1 MSSHIISPHKSLSLN
16 ANSSS
21 VFQCLPDHTSPEI
34 NVASGSGSL
43 ANDEKSR
50 NMLINMNFPN
60 KSEPLSPFPTS
71 AEIIPLRKPAAM
83 IATAVQN
90 LYRRRDNTYY
100 GRFKVSGQ
108 TRWVS
113 LKTNVFSTAKLRL
126 AEEMKTIS
134 GMREVGVD
142 PDALSFT
149 FARLKEIYVKR
160 YEADAEIA
168 AKTKLGRSHALIR
181 IEKTWPEFMEMKPN
195 KVTAVMIS
203 DWSNRVRTEATFRRH
218 GAKKVHRGYSADCVN
233 QSLSAISRLLDI
245 AVEYGVILRN
255 PMKCAPSHLRLRHSI
270 RAAKPNLPSSA
281 KMRQLLYELEKPV
294 VVPAEIANME
304 ASIRPL
310 IDRERLD
317 VGEFARFLAYSGARL
332 GEAGRLEWD
341 HIRER
346 TLRVPGTKSETSDRE
361 IPQIPIMVT
370 LLASIRARRVREGVV
385 TDPAKLTGPIFRV
398 KECQKSIDRACKA
411 LGIARLTHH
420 DFRHYFATVCIESG
434 VDIPTVSRWLGH
446 ADGGALA
453 MKTYGHLRQEHSL
466 AQAAKVAI

>member
-1 MSSHIISPHKSLSLN
+1 MSSHIISPPKSLSLN

-21 VFQCLPDHTSPEI
+21 VFQCLPDQVEPEI
-34 NVASGSGSL
+34 DVAADSGSL
-43 ANDEKSR
+43 ANEMEPRK
-50 NMLINMNFPN
+50 MLTSMIFPN
-60 KSEPLSPFPTS
+60 KSEPLSSFPTS
-71 AEIIPLRKPAAM
+71 AEIIPLHNPKEM
-83 IATAVQN
+83 VATAVQN
-90 LYRRRDNTYY
+90 LYRRREKTYY

-168 AKTKLGRSHALIR
+168 AKTKLGRTHALSR
-181 IEKTWPEFMEMKPN
+181 IEKTWPEFMELKPN

-203 DWSNRVRTEATFRRH
+203 EWSNRARTEVTFRRH

-281 KMRQLLYELEKPV
+281 KMRQLLDELEKPV
-294 VVPAEIANME
+294 IVPAEIANME

-310 IDRERLD
+310 IDRDRLD

-332 GEAGRLEWD
+332 GEAGRMEWD

-370 LLASIRARRVREGVV
+370 LLASIRARRIRESVV
-385 TDPAKLTGPIFRV
+385 TDPTKLTGPIFRV

-446 ADGGALA
+446 ADGGVLA

-466 AQAAKVAI
+466 AQAAKVAM

>member
-1 MSSHIISPHKSLSLN
+1 MSSHIISSPKSLSLS
-16 ANSSS
+16 ANGSS
-21 VFQCLPDHTSPEI
+21 VFQGLSAPSEPEI
-34 NVASGSGSL
+34 DGASEQGSL
-43 ANDEKSR
+43 ANAPESR
-50 NMLINMNFPN
+50 KMLDSMTFPN
-60 KSEPLSPFPTS
+60 KSELIPSFSTS
-71 AEIIPLRKPAAM
+71 AEIIPLHKPKRM
-83 IATAVQN
+83 VPTAVQN
-90 LYRRRDNTYY
+90 LYRCRDNIYY
-100 GRFKVSGQ
+100 GRFKVSGH

-149 FARLKEIYVKR
+149 FARLKEIYVRR
-160 YEADAEIA
+160 YEADVEIA
-168 AKTKLGRSHALIR
+168 AKTKLGRAHALAR
-181 IEKTWPEFMEMKPN
+181 IEKTWPEFMGMKPN

-203 DWSNRVRTEATFRRH
+203 EWSNRVRTEATFRRH
-218 GAKKVHRGYSADCVN
+218 KAKKVHRGYSADCVN

-255 PMKCAPSHLRLRHSI
+255 PMKCAPSHLRLRHTV

-281 KMRQLLYELEKPV
+281 KMRQLLEELEKPIV
-294 VVPAEIANME
+294 IPADFAEME

-310 IDRERLD
+310 IDRDRLD

-332 GEAGRLEWD
+332 GEAGRMEWD
-341 HIRER
+341 YIRER
-346 TLRVPGTKSETSDRE
+346 TLRVPGTKSETSERE
-361 IPQIPIMVT
+361 IPQIPAMVT

-385 TDPAKLTGPIFRV
+385 KDPANLTGLIFRV

-411 LGIARLTHH
+411 LGIVRLTHH

-466 AQAAKVAI
+466 TQAAKVAM

>member
-1 MSSHIISPHKSLSLN
+1 M
-16 ANSSS
+16 
-21 VFQCLPDHTSPEI
+21 V
-34 NVASGSGSL
+34 
-43 ANDEKSR
+43 
-50 NMLINMNFPN
+50 
-60 KSEPLSPFPTS
+60 
-71 AEIIPLRKPAAM
+71 
-83 IATAVQN
+83 ATAVQN
-90 LYRRRDNTYY
+90 LYRCHDNIYY

-113 LKTNVFSTAKLRL
+113 LKTNMFSTAKLRL

-134 GMREVGVD
+134 GMREIGVD
-142 PDALSFT
+142 PEALSFT

-160 YEADAEIA
+160 YEADPEITD
-168 AKTKLGRSHALIR
+168 KTKLGRWHALAR
-181 IEKTWPEFMEMKPN
+181 IEKTWPEFMAMKPN

-203 DWSNRVRTEATFRRH
+203 EWSVRMRTEATFRRH
-218 GAKKVHRGYSADCVN
+218 KAKMMHRGYSADCVN
-233 QSLSAISRLLDI
+233 QSLSAITRLFDI

-255 PMKCAPSHLRLRHSI
+255 PMNCAPSHLRLRHSI
-270 RAAKPNLPSSA
+270 RSAKPVLPSSA
-281 KMRQLLYELEKPV
+281 KMRQLLEELEKPV
-294 VVPAEIANME
+294 DVPAELASME

-317 VGEFARFLAYSGARL
+317 VGEFARFLACSGARL
-332 GEAGRLEWD
+332 GEAGRMEWD

-361 IPQIPIMVT
+361 VPQIPAMVT
-370 LLASIRARRVREGVV
+370 LLADIRARRVREGVV
-385 TDPAKLTGPIFRV
+385 KDPANLTGPIFRV

-411 LGIARLTHH
+411 LRIARLTHH

-466 AQAAKVAI
+466 TQAAKVAM

>member
-1 MSSHIISPHKSLSLN
+1 MSSHIISPPKSLSLN

-21 VFQCLPDHTSPEI
+21 VFQCLPDHADQKI
-34 NVASGSGSL
+34 DAASDSKAL
-43 ANDEKSR
+43 ANESKSR
-50 NMLINMNFPN
+50 KMLTDMTFPN
-60 KSEPLSPFPTS
+60 RSEFISSFPTF
-71 AEIIPLRKPAAM
+71 AEIIPLRKAAPM
-83 IATAVQN
+83 AATAVQN
-90 LYRRRDNTYY
+90 LYRRGDSTYY

-113 LKTNVFSTAKLRL
+113 LKTTVFSTAKLRL
-126 AEEMKTIS
+126 ADEMKTIS
-134 GMREVGVD
+134 GMREVGVE

-149 FARLKEIYVKR
+149 FARLKEIYVRR

-168 AKTKLGRSHALIR
+168 AKTKLGRGHALMR
-181 IEKTWPEFMEMKPN
+181 IEKTWPEFMAMKPN

-245 AVEYGVILRN
+245 AVEHGVILRN
-255 PMKCAPSHLRLRHSI
+255 PMKCAPPHLRLRHSI

-281 KMRQLLYELEKPV
+281 KMRQLLDELEKPV

-310 IDRERLD
+310 IDRDRLD

-332 GEAGRLEWD
+332 GEAGRMEWD

-370 LLASIRARRVREGVV
+370 LLASIRARRVRESVV
-385 TDPAKLTGPIFRV
+385 KDPAKLTGPIFRV

-466 AQAAKVAI
+466 TQAAKVAM